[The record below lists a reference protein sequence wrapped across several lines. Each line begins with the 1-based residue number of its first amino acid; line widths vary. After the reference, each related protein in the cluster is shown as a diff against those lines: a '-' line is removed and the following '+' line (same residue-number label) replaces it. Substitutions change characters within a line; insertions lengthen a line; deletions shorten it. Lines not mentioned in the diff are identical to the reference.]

1 MGEGVI
7 ETSIEFRVRYAE
19 TDQMGVVYH
28 ANFLIWCEMG
38 RTDLL
43 RQAGASY
50 AQLERDGVFLAV
62 SEVRARFRASARYDD
77 RVRVRTRLSRLR
89 SRGVSF
95 VYVVENA
102 DSNQILADAEI
113 GLICLDGRGVP
124 RKLPVAIHDLLGGA
138 LNAGD
143 RAGTIDAPSGVS

>member
-1 MGEGVI
+1 
-7 ETSIEFRVRYAE
+7 
-19 TDQMGVVYH
+19 MGVVYH
-28 ANFLIWCEMG
+28 ANYLIWCEMG

-62 SEVRARFRASARYDD
+62 SEARVRFRGSARYDD

-95 VYVVENA
+95 AYVVENA
-102 DSNQILADAEI
+102 DSNEVLAEADI
-113 GLICLDGRGVP
+113 DLICLGERGVP
-124 RKLPVAIHDLLGGA
+124 RKLPLGIHDLLGGA
-138 LNAGD
+138 LNAGA
-143 RAGTIDAPSGVS
+143 REGTIDAPSGVS